1 MFRTIMFIAAVG
13 LAAPA
18 GAATEAE
25 KEAEC
30 AFQAELRGAVQTARL
45 DRVRKSKVAERLI
58 AENPDWPAG
67 VAQALP
73 SLTNYVYSIR
83 RSDLRQ
89 VDLAAQTKATCM
101 QNYDQIQSLKNS
113 VTN

>member
-1 MFRTIMFIAAVG
+1 MFRMVILAAGLG
-13 LAAPA
+13 LAVPA

-25 KEAEC
+25 KEAAC
-30 AFQAELRGAVQTARL
+30 AFQAELMGAVQTARL
-45 DRVRKSKVAERLI
+45 DRVRKSRVTDRLI

-73 SLTNYVYSIR
+73 AVTDYVYSIKR
-83 RSDLRQ
+83 RELQQ
-89 VDLAAQTKATCM
+89 VDLAAQTEATCL
-101 QNYDQIQSLKNS
+101 QNYDQIQSLKES